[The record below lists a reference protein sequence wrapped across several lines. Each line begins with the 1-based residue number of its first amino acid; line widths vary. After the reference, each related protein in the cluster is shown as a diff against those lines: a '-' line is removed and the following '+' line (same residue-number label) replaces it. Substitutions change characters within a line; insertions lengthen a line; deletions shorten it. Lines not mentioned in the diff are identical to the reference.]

1 MVLSNI
7 LFRQS
12 EPFSS
17 NLFSSRR
24 SRPLGSRLMN
34 ISASTCN
41 KDAPAAKLYPYC
53 GIAAPDI
60 GGSMHADKRHC
71 QAGAWRYHPV
81 PLPTSVTRRQVTR
94 RLFIAVSSSSCIK
107 RARLA
112 AKMPS
117 QKQPL
122 CLVGLRVHPLNSRTR
137 LFSNPCATDIHHQY
151 IVHKRLTAQKAR
163 HLSLQRSDR
172 FSRMQ
177 PDQRDG
183 VHDPI
188 AA

>member
-34 ISASTCN
+34 ISVSTCN

-53 GIAAPDI
+53 GIVAPDI
-60 GGSMHADKRHC
+60 GGGMHADKRHC

-81 PLPTSVTRRQVTR
+81 PLQTSVIRRQVTRRQVTR
-94 RLFIAVSSSSCIK
+94 RQSPGVCLLLSAAALVSSVPGERPRCL
-107 RARLA
+107 AR
-112 AKMPS
+112 
-117 QKQPL
+117 
-122 CLVGLRVHPLNSRTR
+122 NSRSASSAFAFIRSTAEPAS
-137 LFSNPCATDIHHQY
+137 F
-151 IVHKRLTAQKAR
+151 LTHAPLTSIISTSSIK
-163 HLSLQRSDR
+163 
-172 FSRMQ
+172 
-177 PDQRDG
+177 G
-183 VHDPI
+183 
-188 AA
+188 

>member
-34 ISASTCN
+34 ISVSTCN

-53 GIAAPDI
+53 GIVAPDI
-60 GGSMHADKRHC
+60 GGGMHADKRHC

-81 PLPTSVTRRQVTR
+81 PLPTSVILRQVTR
-94 RLFIAVSSSSCIK
+94 RQSPGVCLLLSAAALVSSVPGERPRCL
-107 RARLA
+107 AR
-112 AKMPS
+112 
-117 QKQPL
+117 
-122 CLVGLRVHPLNSRTR
+122 NSRSASSAFAFIRSTAEPVSFR
-137 LFSNPCATDIHHQY
+137 THAP
-151 IVHKRLTAQKAR
+151 LTSIISTSSIR
-163 HLSLQRSDR
+163 
-172 FSRMQ
+172 
-177 PDQRDG
+177 G
-183 VHDPI
+183 
-188 AA
+188 

>member
-34 ISASTCN
+34 ISVSTCN

-53 GIAAPDI
+53 GIVAPDI
-60 GGSMHADKRHC
+60 GGGMHADKRHC

-81 PLPTSVTRRQVTR
+81 PLPTSVIRRQVTR
-94 RLFIAVSSSSCIK
+94 RQSPGVCLLLSAAALVSSVPGE
-107 RARLA
+107 RPR
-112 AKMPS
+112 
-117 QKQPL
+117 
-122 CLVGLRVHPLNSRTR
+122 CLVRNSRSASSAFAFIRSTAEPASFR
-137 LFSNPCATDIHHQY
+137 THAP
-151 IVHKRLTAQKAR
+151 LTSIISTSSIR
-163 HLSLQRSDR
+163 
-172 FSRMQ
+172 
-177 PDQRDG
+177 G
-183 VHDPI
+183 
-188 AA
+188 

>member
-41 KDAPAAKLYPYC
+41 KDAPAAKLYSYC

-81 PLPTSVTRRQVTR
+81 PLPTSVIRRQVTR
-94 RLFIAVSSSSCIK
+94 RQSPGVCLLLSAAALVSSVPGERPRCL
-107 RARLA
+107 AR
-112 AKMPS
+112 
-117 QKQPL
+117 
-122 CLVGLRVHPLNSRTR
+122 NSRSASSAFAFIRSTAEPASFR
-137 LFSNPCATDIHHQY
+137 THAP
-151 IVHKRLTAQKAR
+151 LTSIISTSSIR
-163 HLSLQRSDR
+163 
-172 FSRMQ
+172 
-177 PDQRDG
+177 G
-183 VHDPI
+183 
-188 AA
+188 

>member
-1 MVLSNI
+1 M

-34 ISASTCN
+34 ISVSTCN

-60 GGSMHADKRHC
+60 GGSMHADKRQC

-81 PLPTSVTRRQVTR
+81 PLPTSVIRRQVTR
-94 RLFIAVSSSSCIK
+94 RQSPGVCLLLSAAALVSSVPGERPRCL
-107 RARLA
+107 AR
-112 AKMPS
+112 
-117 QKQPL
+117 
-122 CLVGLRVHPLNSRTR
+122 NSRSASSAFAFIRSTAEPASFR
-137 LFSNPCATDIHHQY
+137 THAP
-151 IVHKRLTAQKAR
+151 LTSIISTSSIR
-163 HLSLQRSDR
+163 
-172 FSRMQ
+172 
-177 PDQRDG
+177 G
-183 VHDPI
+183 
-188 AA
+188 

>member
-34 ISASTCN
+34 ISVSTCN

-53 GIAAPDI
+53 GIVAPDI
-60 GGSMHADKRHC
+60 GGGMHADKRYC

-81 PLPTSVTRRQVTR
+81 PLPTSVIRRQVTR
-94 RLFIAVSSSSCIK
+94 RQSPGVCLLLSAAALVSSVPGERPRCL
-107 RARLA
+107 AR
-112 AKMPS
+112 
-117 QKQPL
+117 
-122 CLVGLRVHPLNSRTR
+122 NSRSASSAFAFIRSTAEPASFR
-137 LFSNPCATDIHHQY
+137 THAP
-151 IVHKRLTAQKAR
+151 LTSIISTSSIR
-163 HLSLQRSDR
+163 
-172 FSRMQ
+172 
-177 PDQRDG
+177 G
-183 VHDPI
+183 
-188 AA
+188 

>member
-34 ISASTCN
+34 ISVSTCN

-53 GIAAPDI
+53 GIVAPDI
-60 GGSMHADKRHC
+60 GGGMHADKRHC

-81 PLPTSVTRRQVTR
+81 PLPTSVIRRQVTR
-94 RLFIAVSSSSCIK
+94 RQSPCVCLLLSAAALVSSVPGERPRCP
-107 RARLA
+107 AR
-112 AKMPS
+112 
-117 QKQPL
+117 
-122 CLVGLRVHPLNSRTR
+122 NSRSASSAFAFIRSTAEPASFR
-137 LFSNPCATDIHHQY
+137 THAP
-151 IVHKRLTAQKAR
+151 LTSIISTSSIR
-163 HLSLQRSDR
+163 
-172 FSRMQ
+172 
-177 PDQRDG
+177 G
-183 VHDPI
+183 
-188 AA
+188 

>member
-34 ISASTCN
+34 ISVSTCN

-53 GIAAPDI
+53 GIVAPDI
-60 GGSMHADKRHC
+60 GGGMHADKRHC

-81 PLPTSVTRRQVTR
+81 PLPTSVIRRQVTR
-94 RLFIAVSSSSCIK
+94 RQSPGVCLLLSAAALVSSVPGERPRCLARSSRSASSAFAFI
-107 RARLA
+107 RSTAEPASFRTHA
-112 AKMPS
+112 
-117 QKQPL
+117 PL
-122 CLVGLRVHPLNSRTR
+122 TSIISTSSIRG
-137 LFSNPCATDIHHQY
+137 
-151 IVHKRLTAQKAR
+151 
-163 HLSLQRSDR
+163 
-172 FSRMQ
+172 
-177 PDQRDG
+177 
-183 VHDPI
+183 
-188 AA
+188 

>member
-34 ISASTCN
+34 ISVSTCN

-81 PLPTSVTRRQVTR
+81 PLPTSVIRRQVTR
-94 RLFIAVSSSSCIK
+94 RQSPGVCLLLSAAALVSSVPGERPRCL
-107 RARLA
+107 AR
-112 AKMPS
+112 
-117 QKQPL
+117 
-122 CLVGLRVHPLNSRTR
+122 NSRSASSAFAFIRSTAEPASFR
-137 LFSNPCATDIHHQY
+137 THAP
-151 IVHKRLTAQKAR
+151 LTSIISTSSIR
-163 HLSLQRSDR
+163 
-172 FSRMQ
+172 
-177 PDQRDG
+177 G
-183 VHDPI
+183 
-188 AA
+188 

>member
-34 ISASTCN
+34 ISVSTCN

-53 GIAAPDI
+53 DIVAPDI
-60 GGSMHADKRHC
+60 GGGMHADKRHC

-81 PLPTSVTRRQVTR
+81 PLPTSVIRRQVTWR
-94 RLFIAVSSSSCIK
+94 QSPGVCLLLSAAALVSSVPGERPRCL
-107 RARLA
+107 AR
-112 AKMPS
+112 
-117 QKQPL
+117 
-122 CLVGLRVHPLNSRTR
+122 NSRSASSAFAFIRSTAEPASFR
-137 LFSNPCATDIHHQY
+137 THAL
-151 IVHKRLTAQKAR
+151 LTSIISTSSIR
-163 HLSLQRSDR
+163 
-172 FSRMQ
+172 
-177 PDQRDG
+177 G
-183 VHDPI
+183 
-188 AA
+188 